1 MRLLHL
7 LEAAQGGTR
16 RHVLDLLP
24 RLAKRGF
31 QCGLIYSSRR
41 YPAFVHDAAHLETL
55 GVQTWDIPMARGF
68 DPITDARALQLI
80 AARIAEFEPDLL
92 HSHSSKA
99 GMLGRMAAFTKGV
112 PAIYTPHCIAFDT
125 QLPLR
130 QRRAARL
137 VESALAPIT
146 AHYIAV
152 SHAERRAIA
161 RLSSVAKQRVSVVHN
176 GLDLPAL
183 DALFQSESPASK
195 PTDGPTIGSFGRL
208 TPQKNQAVLIRA
220 LAILRNEIPA
230 RLLLVGGGEDEAQL
244 RSLACALKVENFIE
258 WTGELEEARP
268 LLNRCDIVAQPSR
281 WEGCPYSILEAMAAQ
296 RALVVSPLPPL
307 HELLSNEEAIFA
319 RATPHHFAAACA
331 ELWRD
336 EACREDIAKCARARI
351 ERDFR
356 LRDMV
361 EKTTRVYQTLA

>member
-41 YPAFVHDAAHLETL
+41 YPAFVHDAAHLESL
-55 GVQTWDIPMARGF
+55 GVKTWEVPMARGF
-68 DPITDARALQLI
+68 DPLTDTRALRLI

-99 GMLGRMAAFTKGV
+99 GMLGRMAAFAKGV
-112 PAIYTPHCIAFDT
+112 PAVYTPHCIAFDT
-125 QLPLR
+125 QLPVR

-137 VESALAPIT
+137 VETALAPLT

-152 SHAERRAIA
+152 SHAECRAIA
-161 RLSSVAKQRVSVVHN
+161 RLSSVAKAHISVVHN
-176 GLDLPAL
+176 GLDLPAC
-183 DALFQSESPASK
+183 DALFQSEITTQK
-195 PTDGPTIGSFGRL
+195 PNDGPTIGCFGRL
-208 TPQKNQAVLIRA
+208 TAQKNQAVLVRA
-220 LAILRNEIPA
+220 LKLLRAEIPA

-244 RSLACALKVENFIE
+244 RSLACALKVESFIE

-296 RALVVSPLPPL
+296 RALVVSPLPAL
-307 HELLSNEEAIFA
+307 RELLSNQETMFA
-319 RATPHHFAAACA
+319 RATPQDFAAACA

-336 EACREDIAKCARARI
+336 EACREEIAHCARARI
-351 ERDFR
+351 KRDFR

-361 EKTTRVYQTLA
+361 EKIARVYRELM

>member
-24 RLAKRGF
+24 RLARRGF

-41 YPAFVHDAAHLETL
+41 YPAFVHDAAHLESL
-55 GVQTWDIPMARGF
+55 GVKTWDVPMARGF
-68 DPITDARALQLI
+68 DPITDARALKNI
-80 AARIAEFEPDLL
+80 AACIREFEPDLL

-99 GMLGRMAAFTKGV
+99 GLLGRIAAFAQRV
-112 PAIYTPHCIAFDT
+112 PAVYTPHCIAFDT
-125 QLPLR
+125 QLPMR

-137 VESALAPIT
+137 VETMLSPLT

-161 RLSSVAKQRVSVVHN
+161 RLSNIAKQRVSVVNN
-176 GLDLPAL
+176 GIDLPAL
-183 DALFQSESPASK
+183 DALLQNNQQQK
-195 PTDGPTIGSFGRL
+195 INDGPIIGCFGRL
-208 TPQKNQAVLIRA
+208 TPQKNQVVLIRA
-220 LAILRNEIPA
+220 LAVLRQEMPA

-244 RSLACALKVENFIE
+244 RRLACVLKMEPFIE

-307 HELLSNEEAIFA
+307 RELLSNEEAIFA
-319 RATPHHFAAACA
+319 RATPYHFASACA

-336 EACREDIAKCARARI
+336 ETCRDEIARCARARI

-361 EKTTRVYQTLA
+361 EKTTHVYRELL